1 MQAKSHEP
9 ISSLPQACLL
19 LALLLLLFL
28 TWPATA
34 GDNQNRPGSD
44 YANFEAN
51 SAFVCS
57 NTCGGESKCRAFT
70 YVKPGLQGAAGRCW
84 LKNKTPQA
92 FRDPCCVSGLHPA
105 GINGMMKAE
114 NKSDRPGGD
123 FQNFEIGGWEKCQSA
138 CQANGQCSSW
148 TYARRGTQGPRGV
161 CWLKSSVARPIFNE
175 GMVSGVKFKPATV
188 DFD

>member
-1 MQAKSHEP
+1 MHPQSHTSRYLLTP
-9 ISSLPQACLL
+9 AISL
-19 LALLLLLFL
+19 LALILLLLLP
-28 TWPATA
+28 WPAAA
-34 GDNQNRPGSD
+34 GDNQNRPGND
-44 YANFEAN
+44 YSNFEAN

-57 NTCGGESKCRAFT
+57 NTCGGESECRAFT
-70 YVKPGLQGAAGRCW
+70 YVKPGIQGAAGRCW

-92 FRDPCCVSGLHPA
+92 FRDPCCVSGLHPN
-105 GINGMMKAE
+105 GVNGMMNAE

-161 CWLKSSVARPIFNE
+161 CWLKSSVARPVFNE

-188 DFD
+188 NFD